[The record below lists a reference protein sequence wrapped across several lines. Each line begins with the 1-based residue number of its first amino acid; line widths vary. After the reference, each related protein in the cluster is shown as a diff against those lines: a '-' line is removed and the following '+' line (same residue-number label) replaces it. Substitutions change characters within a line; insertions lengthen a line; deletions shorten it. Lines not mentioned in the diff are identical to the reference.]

1 MGASTYSIKEIE
13 HLSGIKAHTLRIWE
27 QRYNILQP
35 KRTETNIR
43 YYDDNDLRLVLNISL
58 LNENGYK
65 ISKIAKMPYEEM
77 RHIVYTITSKSNKID
92 EQIQALTLSMVE
104 LDEAK
109 FEHIIQTN
117 TERVGFEK
125 MMVQIILPFLHR
137 IGFLWITETINP
149 AQEHFITNLIRQKLI
164 VAIDHLKNEQKPQ
177 AKCFMIYLPENELH
191 ELSLLFA
198 NYLIRKRGHK
208 SMYLGQSLP
217 MKDLLSAYNVH
228 KPEYIFS
235 IFTTSPPA
243 PDIQQYVNELSKSAS
258 EANILLTGH
267 QVLTQDLKLPQ
278 NVCVI
283 YRIEELIEMLE
294 NI

>member
-1 MGASTYSIKEIE
+1 
-13 HLSGIKAHTLRIWE
+13 
-27 QRYNILQP
+27 
-35 KRTETNIR
+35 
-43 YYDDNDLRLVLNISL
+43 
-58 LNENGYK
+58 
-65 ISKIAKMPYEEM
+65 
-77 RHIVYTITSKSNKID
+77 
-92 EQIQALTLSMVE
+92 
-104 LDEAK
+104 
-109 FEHIIQTN
+109 
-117 TERVGFEK
+117 
-125 MMVQIILPFLHR
+125 
-137 IGFLWITETINP
+137 
-149 AQEHFITNLIRQKLI
+149 
-164 VAIDHLKNEQKPQ
+164 
-177 AKCFMIYLPENELH
+177 
-191 ELSLLFA
+191 
-198 NYLIRKRGHK
+198 
-208 SMYLGQSLP
+208 MYLGQSLP